1 MFKLISIKQSD
12 KTAKKYDAKFFD
24 AKTNKN
30 KIISF
35 GSKVHRDFTLMNNK
49 KSKFY
54 INDNEQREK
63 IKRNYQKRHGKNL
76 LTDASKT
83 GMSASALS
91 YYILWT
97 EPTISK
103 SIINYKKR
111 FNL

>member
-12 KTAKKYDAKFFD
+12 KTAKKYDAKFFN
-24 AKTNKN
+24 KESNKN

-35 GSKVHRDFTLMNNK
+35 GAKSYRDFTLMNNK

-63 IKRNYQKRHGKNL
+63 IKRNYQKRHAKDL
-76 LTDASKT
+76 LTDKAKT
-83 GMSASALS
+83 GMSAGALA
-91 YYILWT
+91 YYLLWT